1 LNNTASLEQSNML
14 NRSPS
19 QYEKLDSKTE
29 DVQMTKS
36 VQEVMLKSL
45 NLNNGISEMEKKLIE
60 KYH

>member
-1 LNNTASLEQSNML
+1 ML

-29 DVQMTKS
+29 DVQMAKS
-36 VQEVMLKSL
+36 VQEVVLKSL